1 MIRMSETNKKKGKIR
16 IILGLLIV
24 LIVLIV
30 ILVVIGFLIR
40 NSMESKVKNTKIQ
53 NIFIGDALDL
63 YCDETSW
70 EAFSLKKISVNG
82 ENVLSEVRFKGT
94 QKYDKGGNIII
105 DFIIDKGEVWID
117 GMWGSEREIND
128 EESALKHQFNNV
140 EMLDFLTKALK
151 KHADD
156 EGIAFNEKESKEII
170 LNMIYYTDF
179 ERKLPEQKICG
190 IRLQDFLEEINE
202 GQLQI
207 LYGDISVTYDL
218 KLSVAGLA
226 NKAEKFDDFNDTR
239 LTIRF
244 FDPKFA
250 PEFFESSDESFY
262 VITKMEKESDGES
275 EELTQEDAVE
285 LLSNLVSLYC
295 TSNGIQYDE
304 DECTNELKTYIDIN
318 NEEK

>member
-1 MIRMSETNKKKGKIR
+1 MSKTNKKKGKIR

-70 EAFSLKKISVNG
+70 EAFSKRKNSVNG

-117 GMWGSEREIND
+117 GMWGSERENND
-128 EESALKHQFNNV
+128 EKSALKHPFNNV

-207 LYGDISVTYDL
+207 LYGDIIVTYDL

-239 LTIRF
+239 LTICF
-244 FDPKFA
+244 FDPNFA